1 MKIAGT
7 AVLHAPADRVWAALN
22 DPAVLVRTIPGCSS
36 LEPNGPD
43 SYRMTVTAGVA
54 SVKGVY
60 AGEVALHDQQP
71 PGSFR
76 LRASGAG
83 APGTVR
89 ADVLVE
95 LADGGDGTTSLAYD
109 ADAVVGGM
117 VGGVGQR
124 MLVGV
129 AKKTAGEFFRAVD
142 GVLAGSAAAEELLL
156 RSLGWS
162 GRCQVW
168 APRRP
173 VPQALRPSAATGSSR
188 APSSAPPLRCSE
200 CWSGPWW
207 LVGAEPVRVADGVS
221 RGRGPSA
228 RPLHARP
235 RARTKEPGRARLDSS
250 QGRLL
255 LSTGPSRRPVL
266 SVVGRRVGSWQSVR
280 R

>member
-7 AVLHAPADRVWAALN
+7 AVLHAPADRVFAALN
-22 DPAVLVRTIPGCSS
+22 DPAVLVRTIPGCSA

-54 SVKGVY
+54 SIKGVY
-60 AGEVALHDQQP
+60 SGEVALLDQQP

-89 ADVLVE
+89 ADVLVQ
-95 LADGGDGTTSLAYD
+95 LDDGGDGTTSLSYD

-142 GVLAGSAAAEELLL
+142 GVLTGTTAEPVAVPPSVVAPTTAAAAPAPAQTAGSSDGFVRGAVVGAAAALL
-156 RSLGWS
+156 G
-162 GRCQVW
+162 V
-168 APRRP
+168 
-173 VPQALRPSAATGSSR
+173 
-188 APSSAPPLRCSE
+188 
-200 CWSGPWW
+200 
-207 LVGAEPVRVADGVS
+207 LVGAVVA
-221 RGRGPSA
+221 
-228 RPLHARP
+228 
-235 RARTKEPGRARLDSS
+235 
-250 QGRLL
+250 
-255 LSTGPSRRPVL
+255 RR
-266 SVVGRRVGSWQSVR
+266 R
-280 R
+280 